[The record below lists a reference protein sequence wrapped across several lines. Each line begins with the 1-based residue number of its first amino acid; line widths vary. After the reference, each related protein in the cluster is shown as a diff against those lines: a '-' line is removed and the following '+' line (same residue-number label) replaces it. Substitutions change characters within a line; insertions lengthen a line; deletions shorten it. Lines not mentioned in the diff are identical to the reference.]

1 MKVRLAV
8 SKENYE
14 KIKSELTELGIEI
27 DDSSKLMISESNRF
41 VDNIIVKDMI
51 SSGHMVLSSDDIVYI
66 ESFGHSIEVH
76 TQDNTYQALDR
87 LYKIYNML
95 DPNKFLRISNSVI
108 IAKNKVK
115 MISPTLTR
123 KFILTMANGRTVDV
137 TRSYYY
143 LFKESF
149 GI

>member
-27 DDSSKLMISESNRF
+27 DDSSELMISESNRF

-123 KFILTMANGRTVDV
+123 KFTLTMANGRTVDV

>member
-14 KIKSELTELGIEI
+14 KIKSKLTELGIEI
-27 DDSSKLMISESNRF
+27 DDSSELMISESNRF

-76 TQDNTYQALDR
+76 TQDDTYLALDR

-123 KFILTMANGRTVDV
+123 KFTLTMANGRTVDV

>member
-27 DDSSKLMISESNRF
+27 DDSSALMISESNRF

-66 ESFGHSIEVH
+66 ESFGHSIEVQ

-123 KFILTMANGRTVDV
+123 KFTLTMANGRTVDV
-137 TRSYYY
+137 TRSYYF

>member
-14 KIKSELTELGIEI
+14 KIKRELTELGIEI
-27 DDSSKLMISESNRF
+27 DDSSELMISESNRF
-41 VDNIIVKDMI
+41 VDNIIVKDVI
-51 SSGHMVLSSDDIVYI
+51 SSGHMVLSADDIVYI

-123 KFILTMANGRTVDV
+123 KFTLTMANGRTVDV

>member
-14 KIKSELTELGIEI
+14 RIKRELTESGIEI
-27 DDSSKLMISESNRF
+27 DDSSELMISESNRF
-41 VDNIIVKDMI
+41 VDNILVKDRI
-51 SSGHMVLSSDDIVYI
+51 SSGHIVLSSDDIVYI

-76 TQDNTYQALDR
+76 TQDSTFQALDR
-87 LYKIYNML
+87 LYKLCNML
-95 DPNKFLRISNSVI
+95 DPDKFLRISNSVI

-115 MISPTLTR
+115 MINPTLTR

-143 LFKESF
+143 IFKESF

>member
-14 KIKSELTELGIEI
+14 KIKSKLTELGIEI
-27 DDSSKLMISESNRF
+27 DDSSELMISESNRF

-76 TQDNTYQALDR
+76 TQDGTYLALDR

-123 KFILTMANGRTVDV
+123 KFTLTMANGRTVDV

>member
-27 DDSSKLMISESNRF
+27 DDSSELMISESNRF
-41 VDNIIVKDMI
+41 VDIIIVKDMI

-123 KFILTMANGRTVDV
+123 KFTLTMANGRTVDV

>member
-14 KIKSELTELGIEI
+14 KIKCALTELGIEI
-27 DDSSKLMISESNRF
+27 DDSSELMISESNKF
-41 VDNIIVKDMI
+41 IDNLVVKDMK
-51 SSGHMVLSSDDIVYI
+51 SSSHIVLSSDDIVYI

-76 TQDNTYQALDR
+76 TQYNTYQALDR
-87 LYKIYNML
+87 LYKICNML
-95 DPNKFLRISNSVI
+95 DPDKFLRISNSVI
-108 IAKNKVK
+108 IAKNKVNK
-115 MISPTLTR
+115 IDPTLTR
-123 KFILTMANGRTVDV
+123 KFILTMTNGRTVDV

-143 LFKESF
+143 IFKEHF

>member
-1 MKVRLAV
+1 
-8 SKENYE
+8 
-14 KIKSELTELGIEI
+14 
-27 DDSSKLMISESNRF
+27 
-41 VDNIIVKDMI
+41 MI

>member
-8 SKENYE
+8 SKENFE
-14 KIKSELTELGIEI
+14 KIKSERTELGIEI
-27 DDSSKLMISESNRF
+27 DDSSELMISESNRF

-51 SSGHMVLSSDDIVYI
+51 SSGHMVLSSDDIVFI

-76 TQDNTYQALDR
+76 TQNNTYQALDR

-123 KFILTMANGRTVDV
+123 KFTLTMANGKTVDV

>member
-8 SKENYE
+8 SKENFE

-27 DDSSKLMISESNRF
+27 DDSSELMISESNRF

-51 SSGHMVLSSDDIVYI
+51 SSGHMVLSSDDIVFI

-76 TQDNTYQALDR
+76 TQNNTYQALDR

-123 KFILTMANGRTVDV
+123 KFTLTMANGKTVDV

>member
-27 DDSSKLMISESNRF
+27 DDSSELMISESNRF
-41 VDNIIVKDMI
+41 VDTIIVKDRI
-51 SSGHMVLSSDDIVYI
+51 SSGHTVLSSEDIVYI
-66 ESFGHSIEVH
+66 ESFGRSIEVH
-76 TQDNTYQALDR
+76 TQDNTYQASDR
-87 LYKIYNML
+87 LYKIYSML
-95 DPNKFLRISNSVI
+95 DPGKFLRISNSVI

-143 LFKESF
+143 LVKESF

>member
-8 SKENYE
+8 SKENFE

-27 DDSSKLMISESNRF
+27 DDSSELMISESNRF

-123 KFILTMANGRTVDV
+123 KFTLTMANGRTVDV

>member
-123 KFILTMANGRTVDV
+123 KFTLTMANGRTVDV